1 MKHKYKGILTKMQ
14 RMSFF
19 YFACSF
25 AHVYIALYRLLRVYL
40 SPFWHHYIQSVSIIC
55 SALTLRGSPPMC

>member
-25 AHVYIALYRLLRVYL
+25 AHVYIALYKLLRVYL
-40 SPFWHHYIQSVSIIC
+40 SPFWRHYIQNASIIC
-55 SALTLRGSPPMC
+55 SASTLRGSPPMC